1 MSDFVQV
8 QQGRRDETIL
18 HRQKQLFSFQNEH
31 SKEEPQKH
39 SGSKNEAFSTQRLCG
54 WRHRKN
60 SDKSSMHCVFSRKKF

>member
-1 MSDFVQV
+1 MSGFVQV
-8 QQGRRDETIL
+8 QWGRRDKT
-18 HRQKQLFSFQNEH
+18 HCQKQLFSFQNEH